1 MFTTAGK
8 VTQNDDICKAKFQ
21 RKYIIDGKTIEDRRS
36 LLCKLTQESDLVNIR
51 IAILGKCPR
60 KIPLW
65 KFPEQIKIMIEKN
78 LTSSYSTFNL
88 QKSHIKSFNMNPFC
102 L

>member
-36 LLCKLTQESDLVNIR
+36 FLCKLTPESVLVNIR
-51 IAILGKCPR
+51 ITIQGKCPR
-60 KIPLW
+60 KIP
-65 KFPEQIKIMIEKN
+65 
-78 LTSSYSTFNL
+78 
-88 QKSHIKSFNMNPFC
+88 
-102 L
+102 